1 MSTGEDG
8 LVSRYHVRPVPAE
21 LDLVPVA
28 DAVAE
33 FQVSRSTL
41 YKLIQRGELNRYRK
55 VGEKRTLLDRRQ
67 VRRVLRPRLVR

>member
-1 MSTGEDG
+1 
-8 LVSRYHVRPVPAE
+8 LSRYHVRPVPAE

-41 YKLIQRGELNRYRK
+41 YKLIQRGDLNRYRK

>member
-1 MSTGEDG
+1 
-8 LVSRYHVRPVPAE
+8 VPAE
-21 LDLVPVA
+21 QDLIPVA

-67 VRRVLRPRLVR
+67 VRRVLRPRRVR

>member
-1 MSTGEDG
+1 
-8 LVSRYHVRPVPAE
+8 VPAE
-21 LDLVPVA
+21 LDLVPVV

-33 FQVSRSTL
+33 FQISRSTL

-67 VRRVLRPRLVR
+67 LRRVLRPRRVR

>member
-1 MSTGEDG
+1 
-8 LVSRYHVRPVPAE
+8 VPAE
-21 LDLVPVA
+21 LDLIPVA
-28 DAVAE
+28 SAVVE

-67 VRRVLRPRLVR
+67 VRRVLRPRRVR

>member
-1 MSTGEDG
+1 M
-8 LVSRYHVRPVPAE
+8 SRYHVRPVPAE

>member
-1 MSTGEDG
+1 
-8 LVSRYHVRPVPAE
+8 VPAE
-21 LDLVPVA
+21 LDLIPVA
-28 DAVAE
+28 SAVVE

-67 VRRVLRPRLVR
+67 VRHVLRPRRVR

>member
-1 MSTGEDG
+1 
-8 LVSRYHVRPVPAE
+8 VSRYHVRPVPAE

>member
-1 MSTGEDG
+1 M
-8 LVSRYHVRPVPAE
+8 PAE
-21 LDLVPVA
+21 LDLIPVA
-28 DAVAE
+28 SAVVE

-67 VRRVLRPRLVR
+67 VRRVLRPRRVR